1 MTSCEIS
8 IVVPVFNEAEGI
20 EAFFLKL
27 QKCMNE
33 ASYRYEIWLVDDGS
47 TDGST
52 RILQRLAAS
61 HPRCGVALLTRNVGQ
76 HGAVLAGLR
85 KCRGEI
91 AVTID
96 ADGQNPP
103 EEIPRLVELIRAGHD
118 AVGSVRE
125 NRQDNVFRKTVSRGL
140 NAMLSRS
147 AGGPWTDIGSMLRA
161 YRRDLVDRLTACATA
176 RSFIPALGG
185 RLAASPVEIVVS
197 HRPRMAGHS
206 AYSLSR
212 LIRLNFDLMTSYTL
226 LPVHAISV
234 LGGFVSLG
242 AFGFGVLLF
251 VRTYLWHIDDD
262 THGVAPM
269 LAVISFFLGAL
280 FVGLGILGEY
290 LGRIYMEL
298 RAEPDY
304 VEQRVIDPKE
314 AESRK

>member
-1 MTSCEIS
+1 MARYDVS
-8 IVVPVFNEAEGI
+8 IVVPVFNESAGI
-20 EAFFLKL
+20 EQFFSRL
-27 QKCMNE
+27 Q
-33 ASYRYEIWLVDDGS
+33 ASLNATSHRYEIWLVDDGS
-47 TDGST
+47 TDGSPQ
-52 RILQRLAAS
+52 ILQRLAGANL
-61 HPRCGVALLTRNVGQ
+61 HCGVVLLARNVGQ

-85 KCRGEI
+85 KCRGDI

-125 NRQDNVFRKTVSRGL
+125 NRQDNVFRKTVSRAL

-161 YRRDLVDRLTACATA
+161 YRRDLVDRVTACATS
-176 RSFIPALGG
+176 RSFIPALAG
-185 RLAASPVEIVVS
+185 RLSSSPIEIAVS
-197 HRPRMAGHS
+197 HHSRMAGHS

-226 LPVHAISV
+226 MPVHAISV
-234 LGGFVSLG
+234 LGGCVSLG
-242 AFGFGVLLF
+242 AFGFGILLF

-269 LAVISFFLGAL
+269 LAVISFFIGAL
-280 FVGLGILGEY
+280 FLGLGILGEY

-304 VEQRVIDPKE
+304 VEHRVIEPREPDG
-314 AESRK
+314 RK

>member
-1 MTSCEIS
+1 MARYDVS
-8 IVVPVFNEAEGI
+8 IVVPVFNESAGI
-20 EAFFLKL
+20 EQFFSRL
-27 QKCMNE
+27 Q
-33 ASYRYEIWLVDDGS
+33 ASLNAASHRYEIWLVDDGS
-47 TDGST
+47 TDGSPQ
-52 RILQRLAAS
+52 ILQRLAGANL
-61 HPRCGVALLTRNVGQ
+61 HCGVVLLARNVGQ

-85 KCRGEI
+85 KCRGAI

-103 EEIPRLVELIRAGHD
+103 EEIPRLVQLIRDGHD
-118 AVGSVRE
+118 AVGTVRE
-125 NRQDNVFRKTVSRGL
+125 NRQDNVFRKTVSRTL

-161 YRRDLVDRLTACATA
+161 YRRDLVDRVTACATS
-176 RSFIPALGG
+176 RSFIPALAG
-185 RLAASPVEIVVS
+185 RLSSSPIEVAVS
-197 HRPRMAGHS
+197 HHSRMAGHS

-226 LPVHAISV
+226 MPVHAISV

-242 AFGFGVLLF
+242 AFGFGILLF

-269 LAVISFFLGAL
+269 LAVISFFIGAL

-304 VEQRVIDPKE
+304 VEHRVIEPREPDDQK
-314 AESRK
+314 

>member
-1 MTSCEIS
+1 MASCDVS

-20 EAFFLKL
+20 EPFFLKL
-27 QKCMNE
+27 QACLN
-33 ASYRYEIWLVDDGS
+33 ATSLHYEIWLVDDGS
-47 TDGST
+47 TDGSSQ
-52 RILQRLAAS
+52 ILQKLAAS
-61 HPRCGVALLTRNVGQ
+61 HPRCGVALLARNVGQ

-85 KCRGEI
+85 KCRGGI

-103 EEIPRLVELIRAGHD
+103 EEIHKLVELIRAGHD
-118 AVGSVRE
+118 AVGTVRE
-125 NRQDNVFRKTVSRGL
+125 NRQDNVFRKTVSRAL
-140 NAMLSRS
+140 NATLSRS

-161 YRRDLVDRLTACATA
+161 YRRDLVDRVSACATS
-176 RSFIPALGG
+176 RSFIPALAG
-185 RLAASPVEIVVS
+185 RLATSPIEVVVS
-197 HRPRMAGHS
+197 HHPRMAGRS
-206 AYSLSR
+206 AYSLGR
-212 LIRLNFDLMTSYTL
+212 LLRLNFDLMTSYTL

-234 LGGFVSLG
+234 LGGFVSLA
-242 AFGFGVLLF
+242 AFGFGALLF

-269 LAVISFFLGAL
+269 LAVISFFIGAL

-304 VEQRVIDPKE
+304 VEHRVIEPREPGAQK
-314 AESRK
+314 